1 MTDIAKA
8 YVQIVPSAKGI
19 AGSISN
25 VLDGESEKAGT
36 SAGQKIA
43 QMLKK
48 AILGAGVGKAI
59 QASLL
64 EGGALQQSFI
74 GGLDTLY
81 GDAADQM
88 REYATAAAAAG
99 ISANSYAEQAVSFG
113 AALKKSFEG
122 AEDAELRAGEA
133 ANLAIM
139 DMADN
144 AAKMGTDLGSIQAAY
159 QGFAKQNY
167 TMLDNLKLGYGGTKT
182 EMERLLKDA
191 EKLSGVH
198 YDIDNLA
205 DVYSAIHV
213 IQEDLGLTNVAA
225 KEASET
231 LTGSFG
237 AVKASLQNLMGF
249 MSLGID
255 LTPALTQLQT
265 SLNAFLF
272 NNLIPMFSNII
283 TAVPDLMSNLIGT
296 VIGFLNQGALKT
308 DGMVSVAINFVT
320 SLGTNLIS
328 QAPYLIEAAFNL
340 LGSLGAS
347 LVNFDWSTWASETLS
362 NLSNNLSV
370 MFDELGVPTTLEG
383 AVRMVAG
390 FIAGIAQRL
399 PSILQE
405 GITLIGQFIA
415 GMIAAIPDI
424 LRRIPEIIQSIKRG
438 FENFDWKTIGTNI
451 IKGVANGI
459 KNAGSIIVNA
469 AKDAAKSAFEAAKNF
484 LNIGSPSKLMEKEV
498 GRQISAGMAI
508 GITKNTDLIESAMHD
523 AVAVTDLRGYS
534 MKGDLTIGNGFGS
547 QGNGF
552 TQNITVNAPT
562 ELSPSEIARQTR
574 NATRQMA
581 LSMSGVI

>member
-1 MTDIAKA
+1 MAEVAKA

-25 VLDGESEKAGT
+25 VLNNEAD
-36 SAGQKIA
+36 SAGLSAGNKIA
-43 QMLKK
+43 AMLKK
-48 AILGAGVGKAI
+48 AIVSAGVGEALR
-59 QASLL
+59 QSLL
-64 EGGALQQSFI
+64 EGGALQQSFM

-88 REYATAAAAAG
+88 REYASAAASAG
-99 ISANSYAEQAVSFG
+99 ISANDYAEQAVSFG
-113 AALKKSFEG
+113 AALKQSFG
-122 AEDAELRAGEA
+122 DAEDATIRAGEA

-205 DVYSAIHV
+205 DVYEAIHV
-213 IQEDLGLTNVAA
+213 IQGDLGLTGVAA
-225 KEASET
+225 AEASET
-231 LTGSFG
+231 LTGSLG

-249 MSLGID
+249 MSLGMDI
-255 LTPALTQLQT
+255 TPALTQLQE
-265 SLNAFLF
+265 SIGAFLF
-272 NNLIPMFSNII
+272 NNLIPMFGNVLTALPELFRNLVTMIAENIPTLI
-283 TAVPDLMSNLIGT
+283 TSAVGLL
-296 VIGFLNQGALKT
+296 A
-308 DGMVSVAINFVT
+308 
-320 SLGTNLIS
+320 SLGQAIATYDWIGWATVTVTNLLNGLRGMFGGVGVSEMIT
-328 QAPYLIEAAFNL
+328 N
-340 LGSLGAS
+340 AS
-347 LVNFDWSTWASETLS
+347 T
-362 NLSNNLSV
+362 
-370 MFDELGVPTTLEG
+370 MI
-383 AVRMVAG
+383 AG
-390 FIAGIAQRL
+390 FIAGIAERL
-399 PSILQE
+399 PTILQQ
-405 GITLIGQFIA
+405 GITLIGQLIA

-424 LRRIPEIIQSIKRG
+424 LRSIPTIINNIKQG
-438 FENFDWKTIGTNI
+438 FSQFDWKTIGTNI
-451 IKGVANGI
+451 IKGIANGI
-459 KNAGSIIVNA
+459 KNAGGLIVQA

-484 LNIGSPSKLMEKEV
+484 LQIGSPSKLMEREV
-498 GRQISAGMAI
+498 GRYIPAGIAV
-508 GITKNTDLIESAMHD
+508 GITKNTNMIRSAMQD
-523 AVAVTDLRGYS
+523 AAAATDLRGFS
-534 MKGDLTIGNGFGS
+534 MSGDLSTGTSYGTAS
-547 QGNGF
+547 SGF